1 MANKLLGTRDAYG
14 EVLQDIG
21 KDPMVA
27 VLDADLAGSTRS
39 QMFEKL
45 YSERFFNMGI
55 SEQDMMG
62 TAAGLASEGFTV
74 FASTFAIFATGRPWE
89 QIRQSIAYN
98 RFNVKIV
105 ASHGGISVGPD
116 GASHQ
121 TTEDIGLM
129 RIIPNMRIL
138 VPADYYQAKQMI
150 YHAYKNSGPYYI
162 RTSREKFPVIY
173 PPSYS
178 FTLGKGE
185 ILREGT
191 DIAIISM
198 GYMVHNSLKA
208 SDMLEKEHDIQPM
221 VINMPTI
228 KPIDTD
234 LIRSLSSR
242 VKAVLV
248 VEEHSVIG
256 GLFSA
261 VAEAVTQACPMPV
274 LRMGIEDR
282 FGESGSSEELFGLF
296 RLTPPDI
303 ADKVLEVLKDWQ
315 IR

>member
-1 MANKLLGTRDAYG
+1 MTNKLLGTRDAYG

-21 KDPMVA
+21 SDPMVA

-39 QMFEKL
+39 QMFGRL
-45 YSERFFNMGI
+45 YSDRFFNMGI

-98 RFNVKIV
+98 RLNVKIV

-129 RIIPNMRIL
+129 RIIPNMKIL
-138 VPADYYQAKQMI
+138 MPADYYQAKQMI
-150 YHAYKNSGPYYI
+150 YHAYRNKGPYYI

-173 PPSYS
+173 DASYS
-178 FTLGKGE
+178 FELKRGE
-185 ILREGT
+185 ILREGS
-191 DIAIISM
+191 DIAIISA

-208 SDMLEKEHDIQPM
+208 YDILRDEYNFTPYI
-221 VINMPTI
+221 INMPTI
-228 KPIDTD
+228 KPVDSD
-234 LIRSLSSR
+234 LLESLAGK
-242 VKAVLV
+242 VKAILV

-261 VAEAVTQACPMPV
+261 IAECIVQKSPLPV
-274 LRMGIEDR
+274 VRMGIEDR
-282 FGESGSSEELFGLF
+282 FGESGSSEELFRLF
-296 RLTPPDI
+296 KLMPADI
-303 ADKVLEVLKDWQ
+303 ANKTMEVLKNWQ